1 MSKYF
6 VRIKGKQLGPFD
18 ADDLKQLVEIGRLSP
33 GDHVR
38 LDGQENWLL
47 AEKIRGLDFSKKNN
61 SESADPSFEV
71 IEEAEIDAGP
81 DEKPKAQKNGKKKVK
96 NLANENPLQNLVR
109 GLLFRKPH
117 TAGNLLV
124 WILRFQMVAVF
135 YSAARYL
142 KEDDWKLYP
151 ASYTVLGMF
160 FSYFMACWLA
170 SEVVVLLRS
179 CAKSLYDLSDES

>member
-18 ADDLKQLVEIGRLSP
+18 AEDLKQLVAIGRLSL
-33 GDHVR
+33 GDQVR
-38 LDGQENWLL
+38 LDGQDNWLL
-47 AEKIRGLDFSKKNN
+47 AEKVRGLDFSKKNN
-61 SESADPSFEV
+61 PESEDPSFEV
-71 IEEAEIDAGP
+71 VAESEMEENSGQ
-81 DEKPKAQKNGKKKVK
+81 KPKTQKSGKKKFK
-96 NLANENPLQNLVR
+96 NLSNENPLQNLVS
-109 GLLFRKPH
+109 GLFFRRPH

-124 WILRFQMVAVF
+124 WILRIQMVVAF
-135 YSAARYL
+135 YSALRYL
-142 KEDDWKLYP
+142 KEDDWKLNP

-179 CAKSLYDLSDES
+179 CAKSLHDLSDES

>member
-18 ADDLKQLVEIGRLSP
+18 ADDLKQLVAIGRLSP

-47 AEKIRGLDFSKKNN
+47 AEKIKGLDFTKKNN
-61 SESADPSFEV
+61 PEPVDPSFEV
-71 IEEAEIDAGP
+71 IEEAEIEEDS
-81 DEKPKAQKNGKKKVK
+81 DQKPRAQKSGKKKLK
-96 NLANENPLQNLVR
+96 SLANENPLQNLVK
-109 GLLFRKPH
+109 GLFFRKPH

-124 WILRFQMVAVF
+124 WILRIQMVGVF
-135 YSAARYL
+135 YSALRYL

-179 CAKSLYDLSDES
+179 CAKSLHDLSDES